1 MFFKRFLTL
10 FLAFLPMTVI
20 PNKSQARERLNFDAG
35 WLFHRGEI
43 AGSEIE
49 NGLVLNGWRSK
60 NAGKTKPSDEKLATL
75 GVNNGRS
82 EWNDAA
88 NGKDVF
94 NQQVG
99 FAWYRITLPNSPGPK
114 RILHFAAVDD
124 NATVWVNG
132 KKMIYHEGWNDPFDV
147 PLDEVWKE
155 GGPNEVVVLV
165 ENTAGPGYIKEAD
178 LVDFDKEE
186 KVPPAA
192 RAAYDDNLWKPVHLP
207 HDFVVEG
214 TFDPKADGSHGFLPK
229 DSGWYRKSFDLP
241 LNDKGKSLWLDF
253 DGVYRDSRVW
263 LNGKLLGKHA
273 SGYTSFRYDI
283 SDVANYGGKNT
294 LTVYVDARISEGW
307 WYEGGGIYR
316 HVWLTKADPLHVKPW
331 GTYVVSKPVGN
342 KANLSLETTLINQS
356 GSTASFKLVSE
367 IKDNKGKTIL
377 KLSNPVKAATGAEV
391 KIIQKGGFNK
401 ANLWSL
407 ENPYMYTWVTRVE
420 KAGQIVDQVET
431 SFGVRDIRFDKD
443 KGFFLNSK
451 PVKIKGTCNHQ
462 DFAGLGTAIPD
473 RVFNYRIEK
482 LKEMGS
488 NAYRCSHNPPAP
500 ELLDACDRLGMLV
513 MDENRKLGDTPEILS
528 QLESMVLRDR
538 NHPSIFLWS
547 LCNEESL
554 QGTKKGRSQGEA
566 MKEVVKKY
574 DKTRLVTA
582 AMNYGWGGDGLSN
595 VLELQGFN
603 YAIDQYDAYRT
614 SHPNV
619 PLYGSETA
627 STVSTR
633 GIYVTDKLLGY
644 VSAYDVNH
652 TEWAHTAEA
661 AWRPIAERP
670 WMAGVFVW
678 TGFDYRGEPTP
689 YNWPCV
695 NSHFGILDMCGFPKD
710 NFYYYKSWWG
720 DKPIL
725 HLFPHWNWPGKE
737 GQQVDVWCQ
746 TNYDMVELFLN
757 GKSLGKQET
766 PRNGHLEWKVWY
778 EPGTLTAKAL
788 HEGQVV
794 AETKVETTGEPA
806 QVNLEP
812 YQTKMLA
819 DGEDTIP
826 VVVSIRDDKGRLM
839 PIADNQVTFKV
850 TGPAHIAGVGNGN
863 PSSHE
868 PDKAE
873 QRKSFNGLCMVL
885 IQANE
890 TPGTIELTAT
900 SPGLKSATIELR
912 SATQ

>member
-1 MFFKRFLTL
+1 MFLKRVSIL
-10 FLAFLPMTVI
+10 FLAFLPLTVI
-20 PNKSQARERLNFDAG
+20 PNSSQARERLNFDAG

-43 AGSEIE
+43 TSSKIE
-49 NGLVLNGWRSK
+49 TGLVLKGWRWK
-60 NAGKTKPSDEKLATL
+60 DAGKTKPSDEILAAP
-75 GVNNGRS
+75 GVKTGGS
-82 EWNDAA
+82 DWKDAA
-88 NGKDVF
+88 NGQDVF

-99 FAWYRITLPNSPGPK
+99 FAWYRLTLPNSPGPR

-132 KKMIYHEGWNDPFDV
+132 KKMIYHEGWNEPFDV

-155 GGPNEVVVLV
+155 GGPNEVAVLV
-165 ENTAGPGYIKEAD
+165 ENTAGAGYIKEAD
-178 LVDFDKEE
+178 LVDFGKEE
-186 KVPPAA
+186 KAPPAA
-192 RAAYDDNLWKPVHLP
+192 QADYDDRSWKPVHLP

-229 DSGWYRKSFDLP
+229 DPGWYRKSFDLP
-241 LNDKGKSLWLDF
+241 LGDKGRCLWIDF

-263 LNGKLLGKHA
+263 LNGKILGKHA

-283 SDVANYGGKNT
+283 SDAAIYGGKNN
-294 LTVYVDARISEGW
+294 LTVYVDARVSEGW

-331 GTYVVSKPVGN
+331 GTYVVSRPMGS
-342 KANLSLETTLINQS
+342 KASLVLETTLTNRS
-356 GSTASFKLVSE
+356 GSSTSFKLVSE
-367 IKDNKGKTIL
+367 IKDEQGKSIL
-377 KLSNPVKAATGAEV
+377 KISSPGKAAPGAEV
-391 KIIQKGGFNK
+391 KIIQKGQFNQ
-401 ANLWSL
+401 AVLWSL
-407 ENPYMYTWVTRVE
+407 ENPYLYTWVTRVE
-420 KAGQIVDQVET
+420 SAGQLVDQMET
-431 SFGVRDIRFDKD
+431 PFGVRSIRFDKD
-443 KGFFLNSK
+443 KGFFLNGK

-473 RVFNYRIEK
+473 RIFNYRIEK

-528 QLESMVLRDR
+528 QVESMLLRDR

-554 QGTKKGRSQGEA
+554 QGTKEGCRRGEA

-595 VLELQGFN
+595 ALELQGFN
-603 YAIDQYDAYRT
+603 YAIDQYDAYRI
-614 SHPNV
+614 SHPKV

-633 GIYVTDKLLGY
+633 GIYVTDKVRGY

-652 TEWAHTAEA
+652 TEWAYTAEA

-670 WMAGVFVW
+670 WMAGVFLW

-710 NFYYYKSWWG
+710 NFYYYQSWWG
-720 DKPIL
+720 DKPTL
-725 HLFPHWNWPGKE
+725 HLYPHWNWPGKE

-746 TNYDMVELFLN
+746 NNYDMVELFLN
-757 GKSLGKQET
+757 GRSLGKQET
-766 PRNGHLEWKVWY
+766 PKNGHLEWKVWY

-788 HEGQVV
+788 HHGQVV
-794 AETKVETTGEPA
+794 VETKVETTGEPA
-806 QVNLEP
+806 QVKLEP

-819 DGEDTIP
+819 DGEDTLP
-826 VVVSIRDDKGRLM
+826 VAVSILDDHGRLM
-839 PIADNQVTFKV
+839 PIADNLVTFRV
-850 TGPAHIAGVGNGN
+850 TGPAHIAGVGNGD

-873 QRKSFNGLCMVL
+873 QRKAFNGLCMVL
-885 IQANE
+885 VQANDV
-890 TPGTIELTAT
+890 PGAIELTAT

-912 SATQ
+912 SVAH